1 MVKNLP
7 DNSGDLKD
15 KSLVPG
21 LERPSGVGNG
31 NLLQYSCQEN
41 SLNRGDWKAT
51 VHGVVKSR
59 THLHTSIHIIKIKI
73 HCHCGKNE
81 CNKI

>member
-1 MVKNLP
+1 MVKSLP
-7 DNSGDLKD
+7 DDAGDLKD

-21 LERPSGVGNG
+21 LGRPSGVGNG

-51 VHGVVKSR
+51 VHEVAKSQTQL
-59 THLHTSIHIIKIKI
+59 THQHTY
-73 HCHCGKNE
+73 N
-81 CNKI
+81 